1 MKNGSIFFP
10 GLLANTNP
18 TMLYGAMLE
27 AFILCLFL
35 FRCFTLLM
43 FVVPSQISDMNN
55 SVRILFIKIS
65 IIKVMAFAEY

>member
-1 MKNGSIFFP
+1 MVLFFFP
-10 GLLANTNP
+10 GLLASTNP

-27 AFILCLFL
+27 AFILYLFL

-55 SVRILFIKIS
+55 SFRIMFIKIS